1 MSAPRN
7 RTVGEAIYSSIDTN
21 EYLLKLY
28 NELLKA
34 YTRKLFDRTIEKF
47 NDKQLNDLLVFADIL
62 SKSTDKEKSGIHKI
76 WSQQIV
82 ALLDKVMPNNYK
94 IKFYKYSVL
103 NSCNNYQGLK
113 TEKTQ
118 MESLSVFDELIQLSD
133 KEYFKVPTT
142 QDNYFFEDQKSIFDG
157 FSHRYFSYS
166 APTSMGKSYV
176 MRVFIKQQIINGST
190 DNFAILVPTKALI
203 NEIRTKILEDLDDK
217 QIKENNYRVITSA
230 SDIFLEQDHH
240 FIFIMTPERFIYL
253 LNTTDKRVKYL
264 FIDEAHKISTKDSR
278 SPFYYQLV
286 DKVSKLPEKPHVIF
300 SSPNIPEPQ
309 EYLKLING
317 DEHKS
322 NKRALFAP
330 VSQIKYLIDLS
341 QGSVKA
347 YNDYSKEF
355 ILMGNRNAKLDLT
368 ALINHVSQKSDQNI
382 IYCSS
387 LRETIDQAITYASN
401 LSPLNDKYL
410 DDLSDDIKSEINKDY
425 FLVDLI
431 RKGVAF
437 HVGYLPANLR
447 LRIEAGFKEH
457 KIRTLFCTSTL
468 IEGVNL
474 PADNLFITSYYN
486 GQRKLDKISFRNL
499 IGRVGRIDHSLF
511 GNVFMV
517 NLTNSEQNT
526 IKEYEELL
534 TKDITIKDQ
543 KLSLFSVLKESKS
556 KVIIDSLVDNDFEM
570 TSKPD
575 RTTAEQFTYMRKA
588 AMIMLD
594 DLAKG
599 ETSLVTETLM
609 SVASKDQIAR
619 IKQNLEKL
627 PKYESIDVSP
637 DQHINLSQFVENGAK
652 YPDLVNGAVDYDD
665 VVMFLNK
672 LGDVFK
678 WQVYEKK
685 TLGYYDQQASNYS
698 HISWYSIILYKWMSG
713 YGLNFIVKEA
723 IEYKERNPQ
732 TGIWA
737 NNWKIEDYYNK
748 NDPKHKN
755 LIIADTL
762 NTIENIILFS
772 VANYFREFSAEYKK
786 QHDNLP
792 FNNDWY
798 EYVEYGTTNNLTI
811 ILQRYGYS
819 REAARYIIDNKK
831 TYVDETS
838 STSTAPFVLKKDLL
852 LQCRNE
858 SAKSE
863 TPLVFKNA
871 PELFI

>member
-1 MSAPRN
+1 LRSLKNNNQP
-7 RTVGEAIYSSIDTN
+7 
-21 EYLLKLY
+21 YL
-28 NELLKA
+28 
-34 YTRKLFDRTIEKF
+34 
-47 NDKQLNDLLVFADIL
+47 
-62 SKSTDKEKSGIHKI
+62 S
-76 WSQQIV
+76 
-82 ALLDKVMPNNYK
+82 
-94 IKFYKYSVL
+94 
-103 NSCNNYQGLK
+103 
-113 TEKTQ
+113 
-118 MESLSVFDELIQLSD
+118 
-133 KEYFKVPTT
+133 
-142 QDNYFFEDQKSIFDG
+142 
-157 FSHRYFSYS
+157 
-166 APTSMGKSYV
+166 
-176 MRVFIKQQIINGST
+176 
-190 DNFAILVPTKALI
+190 
-203 NEIRTKILEDLDDK
+203 
-217 QIKENNYRVITSA
+217 
-230 SDIFLEQDHH
+230 
-240 FIFIMTPERFIYL
+240 
-253 LNTTDKRVKYL
+253 
-264 FIDEAHKISTKDSR
+264 
-278 SPFYYQLV
+278 
-286 DKVSKLPEKPHVIF
+286 
-300 SSPNIPEPQ
+300 
-309 EYLKLING
+309 
-317 DEHKS
+317 
-322 NKRALFAP
+322 
-330 VSQIKYLIDLS
+330 
-341 QGSVKA
+341 
-347 YNDYSKEF
+347 
-355 ILMGNRNAKLDLT
+355 
-368 ALINHVSQKSDQNI
+368 
-382 IYCSS
+382 
-387 LRETIDQAITYASN
+387 SN

-599 ETSLVTETLM
+599 ETSLVTKTLM
-609 SVASKDQIAR
+609 SVASRDQIAR

-627 PKYESIDVSP
+627 PKYDGIDVSP

-732 TGIWA
+732 TVILA
-737 NNWKIEDYYNK
+737 NNWKTK
-748 NDPKHKN
+748 N
-755 LIIADTL
+755 I
-762 NTIENIILFS
+762 TIKRS
-772 VANYFREFSAEYKK
+772 
-786 QHDNLP
+786 
-792 FNNDWY
+792 
-798 EYVEYGTTNNLTI
+798 
-811 ILQRYGYS
+811 
-819 REAARYIIDNKK
+819 K
-831 TYVDETS
+831 T
-838 STSTAPFVLKKDLL
+838 
-852 LQCRNE
+852 
-858 SAKSE
+858 
-863 TPLVFKNA
+863 
-871 PELFI
+871 